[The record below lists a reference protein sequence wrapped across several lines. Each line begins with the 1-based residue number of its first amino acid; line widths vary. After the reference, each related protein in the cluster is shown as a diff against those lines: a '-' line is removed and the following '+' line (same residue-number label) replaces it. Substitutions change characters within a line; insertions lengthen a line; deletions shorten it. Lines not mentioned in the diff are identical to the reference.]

1 MSSTSPKQLCS
12 GMRLMWLMV
21 MFDLPVTE
29 AQDRKNATKFR
40 TFLLEEGFSMCQFSV
55 YMRFCGSRD
64 KLDRH
69 IGTIEANLPANGT
82 VSILSFTDKQYGNI
96 ITYQKRT
103 KQPEAKKNDQ
113 YVLFELE

>member
-1 MSSTSPKQLCS
+1 
-12 GMRLMWLMV
+12 MRLMWLLV

-29 AQDRKNATKFR
+29 APDRKQATTFR
-40 TFLLEEGFSMCQFSV
+40 SFLLDEGFAMCQFSV
-55 YMRFCGSRD
+55 YMRFCGTRD

-69 IGTIEANLPANGT
+69 IRKIEANIPSNGM

-103 KQPEAKKNDQ
+103 KTPLPKKSDQ
-113 YVLFELE
+113 YVLFEQD